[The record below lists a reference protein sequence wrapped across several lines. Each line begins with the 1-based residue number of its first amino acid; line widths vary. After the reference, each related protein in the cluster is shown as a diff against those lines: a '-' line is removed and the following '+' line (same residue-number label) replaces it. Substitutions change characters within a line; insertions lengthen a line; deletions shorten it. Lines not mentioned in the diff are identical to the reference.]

1 MWCLRPLLG
10 AGSEMARAPAWEV
23 SMRLGAARHPEWGY
37 LASAPNFLRTARTF
51 IIAAAIGVMASA
63 AIFCSLTYRPAAET
77 SVAVRTLVHP
87 VDPTAVA
94 GRTADAVLPQPQSE
108 HCLVLEPRRAAD
120 AGAMPLQRDANT
132 AHARSNSHAPAGV
145 GGTLPAH
152 HAAVAASPAQ
162 SPKIIATETLTA
174 RASAD
179 ERATVTSQADSALV
193 RKARIRKSR
202 AFAQAAPD
210 VHSAARYQPRADTSE
225 RLRLLW

>member
-1 MWCLRPLLG
+1 
-10 AGSEMARAPAWEV
+10 
-23 SMRLGAARHPEWGY
+23 MRLGAARHPEWGY

-179 ERATVTSQADSALV
+179 ERATVTSQADLLLCGRRGSG
-193 RKARIRKSR
+193 SR
-202 AFAQAAPD
+202 AR
-210 VHSAARYQPRADTSE
+210 SRRQPRTYT
-225 RLRLLW
+225 LRLATNPGPTRASGYGSYGDLRKKDRNRDAHTDARPTRA